1 MESQPKVII
10 LIGSPGCGKSTFAA
24 KLLAANSTY
33 KLLSSDAMRAEFGSG
48 EDDQSVT
55 AVVFATLKR
64 RLQAF
69 LALGQ
74 NIIIDATNINKKDR
88 KFYIDTGH
96 ESGHQI
102 IGYVFECSKE
112 TLLERNKTRGEAGGR
127 NVPEWVID
135 KMLAKYQRPE
145 KNEGFDELHFK

>member
-1 MESQPKVII
+1 MESKPKVII
-10 LIGSPGCGKSTFAA
+10 LVGSPGCGKSTFAT
-24 KLLAANSTY
+24 KLLASNSEY

-55 AVVFATLKR
+55 GIVFSTLKR
-64 RLQAF
+64 RLQAY

-74 NIIIDATNINKKDR
+74 TVIIDATNINKKDR
-88 KFYIDTGH
+88 KDYINAANA
-96 ESGHQI
+96 SGHQVV
-102 IGYVFECSKE
+102 GYVFECSKE

-135 KMLAKYQRPE
+135 KMLTKYQRPD
-145 KNEGFDELHFK
+145 KAEGFNELHFK